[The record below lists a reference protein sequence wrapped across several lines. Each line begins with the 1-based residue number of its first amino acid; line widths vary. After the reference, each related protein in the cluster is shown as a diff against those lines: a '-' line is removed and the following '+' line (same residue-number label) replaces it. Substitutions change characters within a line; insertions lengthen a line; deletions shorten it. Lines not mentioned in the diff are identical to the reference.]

1 MLDFEETILSQFAN
15 SPTIMQLVTNLN
27 GYIDP
32 SADIDAFYNLL
43 WNVNTAVGYGLDV
56 WGRIVGVG
64 RVLKLPTA
72 DFFGW
77 GHGAGAS
84 GLGWSQAIF
93 YHGNAFTANY
103 AMLDGPY
110 RALILAKALANISD
124 ATIPSINQILINLF
138 GAAGPLP
145 VVGNCYCTDD
155 GSMTMTFT
163 FGSTLTA
170 IQRAIVTQSGVLP
183 RPAGVA
189 ATVVEL

>member
-1 MLDFEETILSQFAN
+1 
-15 SPTIMQLVTNLN
+15 
-27 GYIDP
+27 
-32 SADIDAFYNLL
+32 
-43 WNVNTAVGYGLDV
+43 
-56 WGRIVGVG
+56 
-64 RVLKLPTA
+64 
-72 DFFGW
+72 
-77 GHGAGAS
+77 
-84 GLGWSQAIF
+84 
-93 YHGNAFTANY
+93 NAFTANY
-103 AMLDGPY
+103 ALLDGPY